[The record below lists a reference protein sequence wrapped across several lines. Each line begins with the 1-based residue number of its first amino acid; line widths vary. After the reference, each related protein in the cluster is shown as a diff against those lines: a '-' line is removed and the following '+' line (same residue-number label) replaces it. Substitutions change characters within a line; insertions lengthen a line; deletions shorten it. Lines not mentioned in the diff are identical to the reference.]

1 MAASKK
7 SVASVTKRPISR
19 KRIRANRRNAK
30 KSTGPKTEQGKRIVS
45 RNALVHGLRSQH
57 FPILPYENSAE
68 YREFEEAMERD
79 CYPQGILQR
88 QVVFQITQISWKLRR
103 IPAIE
108 AALLKY
114 HNLRGHKEFE
124 EGKEDGTFRE
134 NDQLA
139 EPTVPELIAM
149 QFADPNDRPYER
161 LEMYRM
167 RLERGLDSATRMLER
182 LRKETAG
189 AEINHHQ
196 KVQYEIADMNRLIQQ
211 HRESVAQR
219 SAAERAAAE
228 NAPKEASQPDSNSKP
243 AKEMQSDNCAITIKA
258 TSSLSPSPGTPGEGR
273 GEGLSARSQEKTP
286 TPTLPRSTGRGS
298 SDDVV
303 QCPPLTSQRKPGL

>member
-1 MAASKK
+1 MAASKTSAAS
-7 SVASVTKRPISR
+7 SVKRPITR
-19 KRIRANRRNAK
+19 RRIRANRRNAR
-30 KSTGPKTEQGKRIVS
+30 KSTGPKSAKGKRIVS
-45 RNALVHGLRSQH
+45 RNALTHGLRSQH

-108 AALLKY
+108 ASLLKY

-124 EGKEDGTFRE
+124 EGKEDGTFGE
-134 NDQLA
+134 NDELA
-139 EPTVPELIAM
+139 EPSAEELIAM

-182 LRKETAG
+182 LRKQTAG
-189 AEINHHQ
+189 AEISHHR
-196 KVQYEIADMNRLIQQ
+196 KVQYEIADMDRLIQQ

-228 NAPKEASQPDSNSKP
+228 NGPEEASECDGNSTP
-243 AKEMQSDNCAITIKA
+243 AKEMQTEDRAVTIKA
-258 TSSLSPSPGTPGEGR
+258 TSPLDTVALCTETPDQPSSCVP
-273 GEGLSARSQEKTP
+273 
-286 TPTLPRSTGRGS
+286 
-298 SDDVV
+298 SDDWKVKSNV
-303 QCPPLTSQRKPGL
+303 ATTPLTP

>member
-7 SVASVTKRPISR
+7 SLASTVKRPISR

-30 KSTGPKTEQGKRIVS
+30 KSTGPKSAEGKRIVS
-45 RNALVHGLRSQH
+45 RNALTHGLRSQH
-57 FPILPYENSAE
+57 FPVLPYENSAE

-124 EGKEDGTFRE
+124 EGKEDGTFGE

-139 EPTVPELIAM
+139 EPTVKNHVTAILKALKVTNRTEAVIAVNGL
-149 QFADPNDRPYER
+149 FHRDGARNRRGGYPWER
-161 LEMYRM
+161 VSVPWAFIASGASNMSSPRRSTR
-167 RLERGLDSATRMLER
+167 RL
-182 LRKETAG
+182 
-189 AEINHHQ
+189 
-196 KVQYEIADMNRLIQQ
+196 
-211 HRESVAQR
+211 
-219 SAAERAAAE
+219 
-228 NAPKEASQPDSNSKP
+228 SNS
-243 AKEMQSDNCAITIKA
+243 SNSFR
-258 TSSLSPSPGTPGEGR
+258 TSGRHGAPTEPSV
-273 GEGLSARSQEKTP
+273 
-286 TPTLPRSTGRGS
+286 
-298 SDDVV
+298 D
-303 QCPPLTSQRKPGL
+303 